1 MRDGLLPNMVPS
13 ISPEVRI
20 STAQHSTAR
29 TSATV
34 TGRPT
39 RGAVKHLGE
48 FLGGPSHLGSKTD
61 GVWSVWSV
69 WWLPTKNYK
78 VYHH

>member
-1 MRDGLLPNMVPS
+1 MRAGLLPNMVPS

-20 STAQHSTAR
+20 STAQAP
-29 TSATV
+29 ATV

-48 FLGGPSHLGSKTD
+48 FLGGPSHLGSKAD
-61 GVWSVWSV
+61 GVSLVWSV